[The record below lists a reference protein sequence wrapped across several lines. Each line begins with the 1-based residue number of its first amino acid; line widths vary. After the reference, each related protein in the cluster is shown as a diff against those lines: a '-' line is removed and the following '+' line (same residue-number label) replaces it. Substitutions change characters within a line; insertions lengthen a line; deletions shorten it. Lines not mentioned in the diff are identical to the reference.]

1 MKKLFKKKIL
11 HRAKYRGVKELD
23 IIFEKFVEKFQETI
37 SEEELIQLEEI
48 LEIPDNEMLEII
60 LQKKELPANLNND
73 VIFNPVH
80 IKTLIVILNKL
91 LKKKKIGILNV
102 SSDLPISKYN
112 FGKKIINKLKLNN
125 KYLTESSIHI
135 NKKFVAKRSKNMY
148 LDNKRLKRTLK
159 IKKLDI
165 NKEINLL
172 LKKFLKYK

>member
-73 VIFNPVH
+73 VI
-80 IKTLIVILNKL
+80 
-91 LKKKKIGILNV
+91 KKIFQICN
-102 SSDLPISKYN
+102 
-112 FGKKIINKLKLNN
+112 
-125 KYLTESSIHI
+125 
-135 NKKFVAKRSKNMY
+135 AK
-148 LDNKRLKRTLK
+148 
-159 IKKLDI
+159 
-165 NKEINLL
+165 
-172 LKKFLKYK
+172 

>member
-73 VIFNPVH
+73 VI
-80 IKTLIVILNKL
+80 
-91 LKKKKIGILNV
+91 KKIFQICN
-102 SSDLPISKYN
+102 
-112 FGKKIINKLKLNN
+112 
-125 KYLTESSIHI
+125 
-135 NKKFVAKRSKNMY
+135 
-148 LDNKRLKRTLK
+148 
-159 IKKLDI
+159 
-165 NKEINLL
+165 
-172 LKKFLKYK
+172 